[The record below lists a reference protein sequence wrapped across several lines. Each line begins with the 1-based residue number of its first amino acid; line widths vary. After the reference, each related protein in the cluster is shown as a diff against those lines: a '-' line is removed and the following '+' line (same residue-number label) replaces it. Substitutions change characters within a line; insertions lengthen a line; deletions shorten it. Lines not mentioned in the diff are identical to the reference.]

1 MLNKYRKLIVL
12 ISIILIS
19 LVSIIEIVTYNNS
32 VPREENFSNSY
43 DLPKTQAIS
52 IEDYTPII
60 DDQNHGL
67 GIITITNLIYN
78 EAGFFNFTTNYPNL
92 DDDLTSGALEMSYNG
107 TEYIETKN
115 VAQSDNLNDSVIE
128 SNMVTV
134 LLNESIE
141 IRYDMSIGGSEGY
154 LIYKPS
160 LVYDKLN
167 RFLIQNESSSQ
178 IIELNEAEYSIDNYD
193 FVKFNYN
200 NYFGVTAHNFTMH
213 LIWEV
218 NIELN
223 DWNILQDTNDDIVIY
238 QQEQEIQPL
247 FSYNFTVN
255 AYEYNKSSA
264 IGTLLAENMD
274 IDLKIT
280 PPDRDQL
287 SNHTLEVNGVII
299 SNFLDANNTINVT
312 INEIPGIFIMNFTTN
327 YTLKFEDPIDY
338 SWSIDRL
345 IKNNNI
351 RERIYLPTL
360 ISGPD
365 HIYLSGIVVYESSI
379 TIDQVVSN
387 YSLFNRDV
395 LTFDANLSVVEEYS
409 QSSLIFTE
417 NAIRKKGLKI
427 VIPYLIKSETNPFF
441 ITYEAN
447 NDLLIIVT
455 DRIRMPIINLDLEIY
470 FYDKPYGS
478 YISNDLTEPS
488 APVSTNFNGEV
499 SFKNLAT
506 GNYTIRIYRRN
517 NLIKETVISTFSKTY
532 YIITDAIHFPLVII
546 IFGSI
551 SGIVFLI
558 GLILYLNSRRKL

>member
-12 ISIILIS
+12 TSIILIS

-78 EAGFFNFTTNYPNL
+78 EAGFFNFTANYPNL

-238 QQEQEIQPL
+238 QQEQEIHPQ

-264 IGTLLAENMD
+264 IDTLLAENMD
-274 IDLKIT
+274 IDLKVT

-312 INEIPGIFIMNFTTN
+312 TNEIPGIFIMNFTTN

-379 TIDQVVSN
+379 TIGQVISN

-517 NLIKETVISTFSKTY
+517 NLIKETVISTFSKTH

>member
-12 ISIILIS
+12 TSIILIS

-78 EAGFFNFTTNYPNL
+78 EAGFFNFTANYPNL

-238 QQEQEIQPL
+238 QQEQEIHPQ

-312 INEIPGIFIMNFTTN
+312 TNEIPGIFIMNFTTN

-379 TIDQVVSN
+379 TIGQVISN

-517 NLIKETVISTFSKTY
+517 NLIKETVISTFSKTH

>member
-12 ISIILIS
+12 TSIILIS

-78 EAGFFNFTTNYPNL
+78 EAGFFNFTANYPNL

-274 IDLKIT
+274 IDLKVT

-312 INEIPGIFIMNFTTN
+312 TNEIPGIFIMNFTTN

-379 TIDQVVSN
+379 TIGQVISN

-517 NLIKETVISTFSKTY
+517 NLIKETVISTFSKTH

>member
-78 EAGFFNFTTNYPNL
+78 EAGFFNFTANYPNL